1 MESISETESLYSQII
16 FRCSKCSLIPF
27 IEIDNSSFDDLT
39 LCSFDDSNKEP
50 KVILKC
56 ENNHENKILISKLNE
71 ECHKI
76 NLNGV
81 ICDICKQGNEGIYY
95 CIKCF
100 NFYCNEHKNTH
111 LINEGHYLISKN
123 KLDFHCAQHNRNY
136 SSFCH
141 NDNKNICDF
150 CEDNNHNIEK
160 YKKIEDN
167 YLNDFKNK
175 IKNSEDNLKRIAKEI
190 NDVIEGVKKFEED
203 IIKHF
208 KRYKEINEI
217 EIKFLKDLLNIYES
231 NMEEGKINYQI
242 IQNIKNIQ
250 FNDIKIG
257 FDEYK
262 IRLLKD
268 SFIRALNKKDNYIIK
283 ESK

>member
-1 MESISETESLYSQII
+1 MESISETQSLYSQII

-27 IEIDNSSFDDLT
+27 IEIDNSSYDLRLYSFDDL
-39 LCSFDDSNKEP
+39 NKEP

-81 ICDICKQGNEGIYY
+81 ICDICKKGNERIYY
-95 CIKCF
+95 CITCF
-100 NFYCNEHKNTH
+100 NFYCKEHKNTH
-111 LINEGHYLISKN
+111 SINEGHYLISKN
-123 KLDFHCAQHNRNY
+123 KLDFNCAQHNRSY

-150 CEDNNHNIEK
+150 CEHKNHNIEK
-160 YKKIEDN
+160 YEIIEDN

-175 IKNSEDNLKRIAKEI
+175 IKNSEDNLKRITEEI
-190 NDVIEGVKKFEED
+190 KKFEED

-208 KRYKEINEI
+208 KRLQEINEI

-231 NMEEGKINYQI
+231 NMKEGKINYQI

-250 FNDIKIG
+250 FNDITIG
-257 FDEYK
+257 FDKYK
-262 IRLLKD
+262 IRFLKD

-283 ESK
+283 ESKE

>member
-1 MESISETESLYSQII
+1 MESKSEKESLYSQII

-27 IEIDNSSFDDLT
+27 IEIDNSSYDDLT
-39 LCSFDDSNKEP
+39 LDSLYDLKKEP

-81 ICDICKQGNEGIYY
+81 ICDICKKENERIYY

-123 KLDFHCAQHNRNY
+123 KLDFYCAQHNRNY

-150 CEDNNHNIEK
+150 CEHNNHNIEK
-160 YKKIEDN
+160 YEKIGDN

-175 IKNSEDNLKRIAKEI
+175 IRNSEDNLKRITEEI
-190 NDVIEGVKKFEED
+190 NEVIIEIKKFEEH

-231 NMEEGKINYQI
+231 NREEGKINYQI

-250 FNDIKIG
+250 FNDVKIK
-257 FDEYK
+257 FDKFK
-262 IRLLKD
+262 IRLLKH

>member
-1 MESISETESLYSQII
+1 MESISQTESLYSQII

-27 IEIDNSSFDDLT
+27 IEIDNSSYDLT
-39 LCSFDDSNKEP
+39 LDSLYDSNKEP

-71 ECHKI
+71 ECQRI

-81 ICDICKQGNEGIYY
+81 SCVMCEIGNEGIYY

-111 LINEGHYLISKN
+111 SINEGHYLISKN
-123 KLDFHCAQHNRNY
+123 KLDFNCAQHNRNY

-150 CEDNNHNIEK
+150 CEHNNHNIEK
-160 YKKIEDN
+160 YEKIGDN

-175 IKNSEDNLKRIAKEI
+175 IKNSEDNLKRITEEI
-190 NDVIEGVKKFEED
+190 NKVIEEIKKFEED

-231 NMEEGKINYQI
+231 NMKEGKINYQI

-250 FNDIKIG
+250 FNNIKIG

-262 IRLLKD
+262 IVLLKY